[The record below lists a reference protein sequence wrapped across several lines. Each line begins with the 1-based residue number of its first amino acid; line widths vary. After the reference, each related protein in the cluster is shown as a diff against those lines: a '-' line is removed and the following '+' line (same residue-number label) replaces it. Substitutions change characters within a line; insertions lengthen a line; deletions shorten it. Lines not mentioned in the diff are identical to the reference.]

1 MGVNMLEFFRDK
13 SIFVT
18 GHTGFKGA
26 WFCRILQLAGA
37 RITGYAL
44 EPESGAVYDKI
55 VESEAINSI
64 IGDIRF
70 FDKLNAAFEKAQPE
84 IVFHMAAQP
93 LVIDA
98 YEEPAYTFD
107 TNVQGTVNILECVRL
122 SDCAK
127 SIVVIT
133 TDKVYQNVEKSS
145 GYTEADMLGGNEPY
159 SASKACAEIV
169 SDAYFKSFFHSRA
182 VALSTARAGNV
193 IGGGDISKNRILPD
207 CICSAQQG
215 NEIVVRNPNSVRPYQ
230 HVLEPLFAYL
240 TIAKKQYENIDLSG
254 AYNVGPEESD
264 CITTAKLADIF
275 CDQWGGKQTW
285 RHIHSINAPH
295 ESGLLRLDCA
305 KMCSV
310 FGWHPVW
317 DVYEAVKNTIQWEKA
332 INKADITDKQIN
344 GYISAAYS

>member
-1 MGVNMLEFFRDK
+1 MLDFFRDK

-37 RITGYAL
+37 HITGYAL
-44 EPESGAVYDKI
+44 EPEHGAVYERI
-55 VESEAINSI
+55 VDSESIDST
-64 IGDIRF
+64 IGDIRD
-70 FDKLNAAFEKAQPE
+70 FDTLKAAFEKAQPE

-122 SDCAK
+122 SDCVK
-127 SIVVIT
+127 SIIVIT

-145 GYTEADMLGGNEPY
+145 GYLEDDILGGNEPY

-169 SDAYFKSFFHSRA
+169 CDAYKKSFFHSCG
-182 VALSTARAGNV
+182 VAISTARAGNV

-207 CICSAQQG
+207 CIRSAKQG
-215 NEIVVRNPNSVRPYQ
+215 KEIIVRNPDSVRPYQ

-275 CDQWGGKQTW
+275 CCQWGDKQTW
-285 RHIHSINAPH
+285 RHMNNINAPH

-305 KMCSV
+305 KMRSV

-317 DVYEAVKNTIQWEKA
+317 DVYAAVKNTIQWEKSVEK
-332 INKADITDKQIN
+332 IEITDKQIDA
-344 GYISAAYS
+344 YISAACTE